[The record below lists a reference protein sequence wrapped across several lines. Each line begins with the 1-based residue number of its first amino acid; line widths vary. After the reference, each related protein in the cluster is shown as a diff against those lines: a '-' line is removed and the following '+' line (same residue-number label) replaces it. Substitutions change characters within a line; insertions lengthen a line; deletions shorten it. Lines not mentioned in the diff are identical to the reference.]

1 VKVRIVFLLEEKTTS
16 CGLARFSGKQGS
28 PKQVQFPG
36 EEA

>member
-1 VKVRIVFLLEEKTTS
+1 MKVRIVFLLEEKTT